1 MPSLLEALKKAEL
14 VDPKKAASV
23 EEERTK
29 KLKAQETLSKDL
41 ANIRALSDTIAA
53 EKDEKHVQR
62 AAKEAT
68 KASSRVGTAQYF
80 NRFK

>member
-29 KLKAQETLSKDL
+29 KLQSIEKRTSADISKAYADE
-41 ANIRALSDTIAA
+41 AA
-53 EKDEKHVQR
+53 IKENEQRMAR

-68 KASSRVGTAQYF
+68 KASSRVGTPQYL